1 MCVIFSELACRQ
13 LTFPIDLVK
22 ARFMAGELYALSSS
36 LVEYI
41 STTPTIRQMTRGA
54 EDKLV
59 RLFTA
64 SLPILAVDRLY

>member
-1 MCVIFSELACRQ
+1 
-13 LTFPIDLVK
+13 
-22 ARFMAGELYALSSS
+22 MAGELYALSSS

-59 RLFTA
+59 RVFIRKIH
-64 SLPILAVDRLY
+64 SLQVAAYADYTT